1 MSNVFIAL
9 AIICV
14 LCGVVSSIMIVSFL
28 SNQGIKINYFLLRL
42 LLPKYVEQY
51 KKIMIE
57 KSGRPGSLYYTFVVS
72 MISGLVLAVI
82 GLLFRV

>member
-51 KKIMIE
+51 KIIMIE
-57 KSGRPGSLYYTFVVS
+57 KSSRPGSLYYTFVVS
-72 MISGLVLAVI
+72 MISGLILAVI
-82 GLLFRV
+82 GLLLRI

>member
-72 MISGLVLAVI
+72 MISGLILAVI
-82 GLLFRV
+82 GLLLRI

>member
-28 SNQGIKINYFLLRL
+28 SNRGIKINYFLLRL
-42 LLPKYVEQY
+42 LLPKYVDQY

-82 GLLFRV
+82 GLLLRI

>member
-82 GLLFRV
+82 GLLLRV